1 MRIAI
6 SADDDRGLESAISF
20 HFGRCPY
27 FVLVDVEDGIVKEV
41 KAVENPYF
49 AEHQTGMV
57 PPFIQSHAVDAM
69 ISGGMGRRAIDIFA
83 SHGIQA
89 ATGASGTVQMAV
101 DGYLGGMLNTADPCR
116 DGHIHK
122 GTHKGLDH

>member
-6 SADDDRGLESAISF
+6 SADDDRGLDSAVSF

-27 FVLVDVEDGIVKEV
+27 FVLVDVEDGAVKDV
-41 KAVENPYF
+41 NAVVNPYF
-49 AEHQTGMV
+49 AEHQPGMV
-57 PPFIQSHAVDAM
+57 PPFIQSHAADVM
-69 ISGGMGRRAIDIFA
+69 VSGGMGRRAIDLF
-83 SHGIQA
+83 SSYGIQA
-89 ATGASGTVQMAV
+89 ATGASGTVQTAV
-101 DGYLGGMLNTADPCR
+101 DAYLGGMLATAAPCR

>member
-6 SADDDRGLESAISF
+6 SAEDDRGLESAVSF

-27 FVLVDVEDGIVKEV
+27 FVLVDVEDGVLKEV
-41 KAVENPYF
+41 TAVENPYY
-49 AEHQTGMV
+49 AEHHPGMV

-69 ISGGMGRRAIDIFA
+69 VSGGMGRRAIDIF
-83 SHGIQA
+83 SSYGIQA
-89 ATGASGTVQMAV
+89 ATGASGTVQAAV
-101 DGYLGGMLNTADPCR
+101 DAYLGGMLATAAPCR

-122 GTHKGLDH
+122 GTHKKFEQ